1 MGAEGEERE
10 SQATVFSVER
20 PIASFVLKL
29 SYFESLSVLYTNNII
44 SLKDSRGVLAIK
56 SVPLARARLLP
67 IRKLRNLDFSCG
79 FLAKMYALKQ
89 LYVEIIVWD
98 MSRRED
104 TKAENLE
111 HYGALAAILQ
121 PLNQVRAK
129 TFKVGI
135 NVTVPGNVLV
145 RLREKSVDLVVKRP
159 YEDHAFAL

>member
-1 MGAEGEERE
+1 
-10 SQATVFSVER
+10 
-20 PIASFVLKL
+20 
-29 SYFESLSVLYTNNII
+29 
-44 SLKDSRGVLAIK
+44 
-56 SVPLARARLLP
+56 
-67 IRKLRNLDFSCG
+67 
-79 FLAKMYALKQ
+79 MYALKQ